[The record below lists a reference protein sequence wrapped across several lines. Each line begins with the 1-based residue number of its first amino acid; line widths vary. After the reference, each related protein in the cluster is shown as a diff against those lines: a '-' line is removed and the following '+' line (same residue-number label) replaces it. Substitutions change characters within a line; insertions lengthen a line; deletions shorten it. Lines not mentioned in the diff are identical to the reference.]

1 MDRRATDAAKIAE
14 ERIAKAKDDHE
25 RKVLR
30 ERAAKE
36 AADFKVE
43 ARALRL

>member
-1 MDRRATDAAKIAE
+1 MDHRAKDAAKMAE

-30 ERAAKE
+30 ERAAK
-36 AADFKVE
+36 
-43 ARALRL
+43 ALRAAKAEREAHG